1 MAGRLIDAF
10 DLFDHLPP
18 VANVV
23 VSSIPGPPV
32 PLWCA
37 GQKIVRAT
45 PLGPLM
51 LNQSLNITLLS
62 YIDTLEF
69 GILAC
74 AKKVPDATLLREFL
88 IEEAQMLLVEGG
100 SVAHAT
106 SA

>member
-1 MAGRLIDAF
+1 
-10 DLFDHLPP
+10 
-18 VANVV
+18 
-23 VSSIPGPPV
+23 
-32 PLWCA
+32 
-37 GQKIVRAT
+37 
-45 PLGPLM
+45 M